1 MEAQGRRPPKLVII
15 SAFRQHGCVS
25 TPEFAV
31 SGEHLH
37 FLAAILAICSD
48 QSNGDRPVHDQEIPT
63 SSYCHKLSQ
72 R

>member
-1 MEAQGRRPPKLVII
+1 EALPACGVRCHT
-15 SAFRQHGCVS
+15 FRMKSVWAQKFWQHGCVS

-48 QSNGDRPVHDQEIPT
+48 QSNGERPVHDQEIPT
-63 SSYCHKLSQ
+63 SSY
-72 R
+72 